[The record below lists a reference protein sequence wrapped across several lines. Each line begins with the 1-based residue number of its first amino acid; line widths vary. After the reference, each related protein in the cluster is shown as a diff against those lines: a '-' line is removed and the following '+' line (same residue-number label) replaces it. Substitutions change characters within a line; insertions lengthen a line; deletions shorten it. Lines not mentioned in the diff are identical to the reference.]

1 MLRHPARAELLTWDS
16 VASWDPFSG
25 FVRPKLFCNNSAAL
39 FSSVTLLIAKLIHA
53 NCTKAVME
61 APVPVKA
68 VAPRWSSALYS
79 SLLCVQKRNEGRFHL
94 MMSLIKQCQL
104 ITFQPLAACHFVSR
118 AVKCKLYLKHSSKS
132 THVV

>member
-104 ITFQPLAACHFVSR
+104 ITFQPLATCHFISR